1 MSEPATMRWKPTI
14 APPSLAGRETHPAYF
29 KQLQEALP
37 SAVLVFHG
45 IGEEVRF
52 ETLSR
57 AASLLLV
64 EAEERGAKDISVV
77 IRPVPKDAAAMD
89 LEVRAELAW
98 TEMDGTKRNVHVYES
113 YWAPLTVGKVTY
125 WETLCFLASAGW
137 NGLRGTLFS
146 GEWRTFNRWLFG
158 EFRPLQ
164 VTAGTV
170 PLLAVLMGLV
180 GFIALVIAMAADA
193 VAGVAKQIGSG
204 PVQQQ
209 VINVATFIYDQIAV
223 PWNWLVHLVGF
234 ILARLQG
241 ASASPEWIQSLMFPS
256 SASWAHWIY
265 ALVAFSVWIGLV
277 LLAFWSK
284 GILTQ
289 YAGSLVAYLSPYK
302 DSKWEDLRHQV
313 QQRGLELACL
323 VYEGY
328 KLPSGWIPKYDKIVI
343 LGHSLGSV
351 IAYDTLNAMINI
363 EAARLPKGAQ
373 NPAVERT
380 KGLITF
386 GSPLDKTAFL
396 FRVQLKTGHGRLD
409 SQGELRETMVSAVQ
423 PLISNYDSYRFN
435 AAPPPQRPKW
445 INLWSRMD
453 IISGHL
459 DYYDEPT
466 VPEKDPRHVQNLIDP
481 GATIPIAAHN
491 QYWTT
496 KLLRKTTYDELF

>member
-1 MSEPATMRWKPTI
+1 MDKNATMRWKPTI
-14 APPSLAGRETHPAYF
+14 APPSLAGPHTHPAYF
-29 KQLQEALP
+29 KQLEEAP
-37 SAVLVFHG
+37 PAAVVVFHG

-64 EAEERGAKDISVV
+64 EAQQRGAKDISVV
-77 IRPVPKDAAAMD
+77 IRPVPKDADATS
-89 LEVRAELAW
+89 LEVRAELGW
-98 TEMDGTKRNVHVYES
+98 TERDGTKRHVHVYES

-125 WETLCFLASAGW
+125 WETVCFLATAGW
-137 NGLRGTLFS
+137 NGLRGTLLS
-146 GEWRTFNRWLFG
+146 GRGRTFNRWLFG
-158 EFRPLQ
+158 EFKTLQ
-164 VTAGTV
+164 VTAGTAPMLV
-170 PLLAVLMGLV
+170 VLMILV
-180 GFIALVIAMAADA
+180 GFIAAVIAMAADA
-193 VAGVAKQIGSG
+193 VAGIAKQVGTG
-204 PVQQQ
+204 GVQQQ
-209 VINVATFIYDQIAV
+209 AANVATFIYDQIAL
-223 PWNWLVHLVGF
+223 PWNWFALHAGLVAG
-234 ILARLQG
+234 RLQG
-241 ASASPEWIQSLMFPS
+241 VRAVPDWVQHFLFSAGVSG
-256 SASWAHWIY
+256 AHWVQ
-265 ALVAFSVWIGLV
+265 AAVAFSAWIGLV
-277 LLAFWSK
+277 FMAFWFK

-302 DSKWEDLRHQV
+302 DSKWEQLRRDI
-313 QQRGLELACL
+313 QQRGLDLAGL

-328 KLPSGWIPKYDKIVI
+328 KLPSGWIPKYDRIVI

-363 EAARLPKGAQ
+363 EAARLPAGTP

-396 FRVQLKTGHGRLD
+396 FRVQLKTGGGRLD
-409 SQGELRETMVSAVQ
+409 DEGELRETMVSAVQ
-423 PLISNYDSYRFN
+423 PLIADYAQYRYN
-435 AAPPPQRPKW
+435 HTPPPQRPKW

-459 DYYDEPT
+459 DYYDDPAI
-466 VPEKDPRHVQNLIDP
+466 PKADPRHVQNLVDP

-496 KLLRKTTYDELF
+496 KLLRSTLYNELF

>member
-1 MSEPATMRWKPTI
+1 MSKTAMRWAPTI
-14 APPSLAGRETHPAYF
+14 APPSLAERETHPAYF
-29 KQLQEALP
+29 KQMQEALP
-37 SAVLVFHG
+37 AAVLVFHG

-64 EAEERGAKDISVV
+64 EAEERGATDISVV
-77 IRPVPKDAAAMD
+77 IRPVPKDAAVTD

-98 TEMDGTKRNVHVYES
+98 TETDGTKRNVHVYES

-125 WETLCFLASAGW
+125 WETVCFLAAAGW
-137 NGLRGTLFS
+137 NGLRGTVFS
-146 GEWRTFNRWLFG
+146 GKWRTFNRWLFG
-158 EFRPLQ
+158 EFWPLK
-164 VTAGTV
+164 VTAGTL
-170 PLLAVLMGLV
+170 PLLVVLMGLV
-180 GFIALVIAMAADA
+180 GFIALIIAMAADA
-193 VAGVAKQIGSG
+193 VAGIAKQIGTG
-204 PVQQQ
+204 PVRQQWT
-209 VINVATFIYDQIAV
+209 NVATFIYDQVAV
-223 PWNWLVHLVGF
+223 PWNC
-234 ILARLQG
+234 ILQFAGRVVAHLQG
-241 ASASPEWIQSLMFPS
+241 NSMQPEWLQSLMFPAG
-256 SASWAHWIY
+256 ASWAHWIY
-265 ALVAFSVWIGLV
+265 AVVAFSVWIGLV
-277 LLAFWSK
+277 LLAFWFK

-302 DSKWEDLRHQV
+302 DSKWEDLRHRI
-313 QQRGLELACL
+313 QQRGLDIACL

-328 KLPSGWIPKYDKIVI
+328 KLPSGWIPRYDRILI

-363 EAARLPKGAQ
+363 EAARLPKGAP

-396 FRVQLKTGHGRLD
+396 FRVQLNTGDGRLD
-409 SQGELRETMVSAVQ
+409 SEGELRETMVSAVQ
-423 PLISNYDSYRFN
+423 PLISDYDSYRFN
-435 AAPPPQRPKW
+435 PAPPPQRPKW

-459 DYYDEPT
+459 DYYDKPT
-466 VPEKDPRHVQNLIDP
+466 VPQTDPRHVQNMIDP
-481 GATIPIAAHN
+481 GATKPIAAHN

-496 KLLRKTTYDELF
+496 KLLRKTAYDELF